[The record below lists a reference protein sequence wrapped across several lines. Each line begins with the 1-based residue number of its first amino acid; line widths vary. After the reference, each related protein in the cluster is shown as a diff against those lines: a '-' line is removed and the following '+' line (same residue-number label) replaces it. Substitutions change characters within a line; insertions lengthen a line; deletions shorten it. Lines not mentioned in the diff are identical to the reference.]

1 MSREKKKTMYVPD
14 EEILAYNKAKNEA
27 EAQIEADN
35 ALVNNEEPATEPIVS
50 VDEAVVLEDTET
62 PANDIVPSVTGSNS
76 NSVKKANAFVRILKK
91 IFPVRS
97 DDKKTVIIKT
107 AAIVAAIALIVSG
120 TYLAVYFGDLSQQD
134 NKIKNV
140 QNIYEPYNNDYTRNE
155 DNQFSKFDKLKAI
168 INPDIIG
175 WITISNTE
183 VNNPVFQTDNN
194 QFYVDHDMDK
204 AYNSYGALF
213 LDYRCRIDPK
223 ALTRNQI
230 IYGHNMRYGAMFGT
244 LDEYRRIDFYKKNP
258 LIQFDSLYEQRQYK
272 IFAIMVVNDA
282 EDDTFGYTYS
292 AYRTDFTNDDDFMS
306 WIQHSRDRSLFDTTV
321 DVNTEDEII
330 TLSTCC
336 YDYENARFVILGRL
350 VRDGESA
357 EVDTATAAANS
368 DVIYSKQYYEK
379 KRLPIPKLESSDAV
393 SSEETKKEN
402 TSK

>member
-168 INPDIIG
+168 NPDIIG
-175 WITISNTE
+175 WISISNTE

-244 LDEYRRIDFYKKNP
+244 LDEYRSIDFYKKNP

>member
-14 EEILAYNKAKNEA
+14 EEILAYNKAKAEGESNEP
-27 EAQIEADN
+27 EANLSDKAPVEADN
-35 ALVNNEEPATEPIVS
+35 ASAKKKDNIV
-50 VDEAVVLEDTET
+50 
-62 PANDIVPSVTGSNS
+62 I
-76 NSVKKANAFVRILKK
+76 RILKK

-168 INPDIIG
+168 NPDIIG

-244 LDEYRRIDFYKKNP
+244 LDEYRSIDFYKKNP

>member
-27 EAQIEADN
+27 EAQVEADN

-62 PANDIVPSVTGSNS
+62 PANDIVPSMTVSDS
-76 NSVKKANAFVRILKK
+76 NSVKKANIFVRIFKK

-97 DDKKTVIIKT
+97 DDRKTVIIKI

-120 TYLAVYFGDLSQQD
+120 TYLAVYFGDLSVQD
-134 NKIKNV
+134 GKIENV
-140 QNIYEPYNNDYTRNE
+140 RNNYELNRDDYTRNE
-155 DNQFSKFDKLKAI
+155 DNQFSKFDSLKA

-175 WITISNTE
+175 WISISNTE

-213 LDYRCRIDPK
+213 LDYRCKIDPK

-244 LDEYRRIDFYKKNP
+244 LDEYRSIDFYKKNP

>member
-168 INPDIIG
+168 NPDIIG

-244 LDEYRRIDFYKKNP
+244 LDEYRSIDFYKKNP

-393 SSEETKKEN
+393 SSEETKKG
-402 TSK
+402 KHQ